1 VCQVGLAPPCSTDLA
16 PPSGLRVVSSHRVD
30 SVGRFAVREPDGR
43 ESIEFLAAAKAREQ
57 RAKRR
62 AASAPTEEELEAIA
76 RAEAALHLVVRDI
89 EATTSFRQP
98 SRAQRYVEWMA
109 ETPPDRL
116 SESIAGRRHD
126 DVDTDGEEEG
136 IVLACHW
143 GGHSFALSGD
153 QPDLVLD
160 IARHLQDDVIHEVWG
175 AWPPCPRHE
184 HPMALDVVDGVTVW
198 ACRRDDDL
206 VVPVGQLQA
215 TPSWL
220 KRR

>member
-1 VCQVGLAPPCSTDLA
+1 
-16 PPSGLRVVSSHRVD
+16 
-30 SVGRFAVREPDGR
+30 VREPDGR

-57 RAKRR
+57 RVKRR

-76 RAEAALHLVVRDI
+76 QAEAALHLVVRDI
-89 EATTSFRQP
+89 EATTSIRRP
-98 SRAQRYVEWMA
+98 SRIQRYVEWMA

-116 SESIAGRRHD
+116 SESIAGGRHD
-126 DVDTDGEEEG
+126 DVDTDGEEKG

-153 QPDLVLD
+153 HPPADLVLD
-160 IARHLQDDVIHEVWG
+160 IAGQLQDDVIHDVWG

-198 ACRRDDDL
+198 ACPRDDDL
-206 VVPVGQLQA
+206 VVPVGQLQS
-215 TPSWL
+215 TPSWP